1 MIIPYLCVVLFTIFG
16 TWVMIDPVPGHILLN
31 FPEFLG
37 RILTII
43 WFTIVR
49 SGPVVQFHMRLMP
62 ITSILYYADLIEEML
77 IMAETPLGG
86 PIKGVDE

>member
-49 SGPVVQFHMRLMP
+49 TGPVVHFHMRLMP
-62 ITSILYYADLIEEML
+62 ITSILYYSKNDYVIEEML
-77 IMAETPLGG
+77 VMAETPRGG
-86 PIKGVDE
+86 SH